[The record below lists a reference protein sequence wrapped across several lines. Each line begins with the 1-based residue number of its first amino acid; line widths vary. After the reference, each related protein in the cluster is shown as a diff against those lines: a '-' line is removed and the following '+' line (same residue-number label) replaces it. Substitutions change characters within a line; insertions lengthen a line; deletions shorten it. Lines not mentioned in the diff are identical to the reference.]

1 MSKNIDKKL
10 NGRKNYKEK
19 AKLNN
24 TVIGGG
30 IGIDGVAYNPSF
42 LIAKG
47 EEEENA
53 VQKKH

>member
-1 MSKNIDKKL
+1 MSKNIDKKS

-30 IGIDGVAYNPSF
+30 IGIDSLLDIF
-42 LIAKG
+42 ELIFDILG
-47 EEEENA
+47 EILDGIFD
-53 VQKKH
+53 

>member
-30 IGIDGVAYNPSF
+30 IGIDGLLDIIE
-42 LIAKG
+42 LIFDILDG
-47 EEEENA
+47 IFD
-53 VQKKH
+53 

>member
-30 IGIDGVAYNPSF
+30 IGIDGLGIDGLLDIF
-42 LIAKG
+42 ELIFDILDG
-47 EEEENA
+47 IFD
-53 VQKKH
+53 